1 MTEASSSRNTL
12 LYDVFL
18 SFRGEDTRHNF
29 VDHLRDDLREAHL
42 NTFFD
47 DDEIET
53 GDDLRPE
60 LERAIKESR
69 ASIIVL
75 SPNYASSTWCLDE
88 LVFILDQRLTSNQ
101 LVIPIF
107 YHVEPTHV
115 RKQDGSF
122 GVAMAA
128 HKQRME
134 AEVNLEKRSELAKK
148 INRWNKALTEVAQF
162 KGMDAR
168 GRKETDLIEEV
179 ITNIQHRLG
188 GHLQSN
194 LPLLFGMEDSIES
207 ITSWLKDGS
216 SHNADILTIV
226 GVSGIGK
233 TSLARH
239 VHGLYYHLFAKSS
252 FIESISEKCAAQVNG
267 LLDLQKQILSDI
279 SKTSQ
284 IHFHNNLACISTIEI
299 GLTRKKVFIVLDDID
314 SVDQMH
320 ALLGK
325 KGLYPGSKIII
336 TTKDAS
342 LLGRYA
348 QINFSVKP
356 KHRNL
361 LLKGLNEKASLQLF
375 SHHAFMSNGSS
386 EGYEEMSKQ
395 LMVYCEGNP
404 WALKILGE
412 NLCDKTV
419 AEWEDI
425 VIRLTEETDSHIMK
439 SLPMRFLHSLCLLE
453 KVEEF
458 KVEILEKVGVYKEGI
473 LEEVKVFT
481 VEEFTEEILDDVE
494 EFKDEIL
501 DNVEEFKDDILD
513 GAKIYTKKFI
523 AWFE

>member
-1 MTEASSSRNTL
+1 MTETSSSSRNTF

-88 LVFILDQRLTSNQ
+88 LVLILDQRLTSNQ

-134 AEVNLEKRSELAKK
+134 TEMNLEKRSELAKK

-252 FIESISEKCAAQVNG
+252 FIERISEKCAAQVSG

-284 IHFHNNLACISTIEI
+284 IHFHNNLACTSTIEI

-325 KGLYPGSKIII
+325 KGLFPGSKIII
-336 TTKDAS
+336 TSKDAS
-342 LLGRYA
+342 FIERYA
-348 QINFSVKP
+348 QINLLVQP
-356 KHRNL
+356 KHTNL
-361 LLKGLNEKASLQLF
+361 ILKGLHEKASQQLF
-375 SHHAFMSNGSS
+375 SHHAFMSNCPN
-386 EGYEEMSKQ
+386 EGYEEVLKL
-395 LMVYCEGNP
+395 LMVCCEGNP
-404 WALKILGE
+404 WNLKFLGE
-412 NLCDKTV
+412 HLCYKTAV
-419 AEWEDI
+419 EWEDI
-425 VIRLTEETDSHIMK
+425 MIRLTEETDSHIMK
-439 SLPMRFLHSLCLLE
+439 SLPTRSSHSLCLLE

-458 KVEILEKVGVYKEGI
+458 KDEILEKVEEYKEGI
-473 LEEVKVFT
+473 LEEVKEFKVEKY
-481 VEEFTEEILDDVE
+481 VEEFKEEILEDVD

-501 DNVEEFKDDILD
+501 D
-513 GAKIYTKKFI
+513 GAKKYTKKFI
-523 AWFE
+523 AWFD